1 MSARELLKQYVIL
14 HNYGIEN
21 ADFEPLMQIF
31 DDNIVFAFEDPRIGV
46 FEGIKA
52 VRNVFRLQPPDMP
65 IAVGEIIESEGRA
78 STDYAEDANPTV
90 RLGAISVETGSGK
103 ITKIFI
109 GK

>member
-1 MSARELLKQYVIL
+1 VPARELLKQYVFL

-52 VRNVFRLQPPDMP
+52 VRNVFRLQPPAMP
-65 IAVGEIIESEGRA
+65 IAVSEVIESGGRA
-78 STDYAEDANPTV
+78 SADYADEMNPTA
-90 RLGAISVETGSGK
+90 RLGTISVDTSGGK